1 MKLIVKI
8 LVGIPASG
16 KSTWSKE
23 FVDKN
28 PQWVRLSRDDFRG
41 MLKNQ
46 TVCENKIEG
55 LINVLSDNLILE
67 SLNKK
72 LNVIIDNTN
81 LKAEYINHYIDLVK
95 YKADVEFMIFD
106 ISLDKSIKRDLD
118 RKNPVGEDVI
128 KRMFKDYLKLLDS
141 FNFSYRKISK
151 KIFKNPILSPD
162 KENVIICDIDGTLAH
177 MNGKRGPFDWK
188 NVFVDDIDEIVAERI
203 RNHHKLGEK
212 VIIVSGRDSE
222 CLDETT
228 DWLEFHNIPYH
239 SIFMRKKGDMRKDT
253 IVKKE
258 IYENHIKDKYNVLF
272 VYDDRNSVVDMWR
285 ELGIKT
291 FQVEPGNF

>member
-1 MKLIVKI
+1 MNLIVKI

-118 RKNPVGEDVI
+118 RKNPVGEDDI

-188 NVFVDDIDEIVAERI
+188 NVFVDEIDEIVAERNPKSAKELQSDLLDKI
-203 RNHHKLGEK
+203 LKFAELESKIK
-212 VIIVSGRDSE
+212 V
-222 CLDETT
+222 
-228 DWLEFHNIPYH
+228 F
-239 SIFMRKKGDMRKDT
+239 
-253 IVKKE
+253 
-258 IYENHIKDKYNVLF
+258 
-272 VYDDRNSVVDMWR
+272 
-285 ELGIKT
+285 
-291 FQVEPGNF
+291 GNK